1 MHADFFET
9 LTPIQQKGRKVP
21 ITLQDKVDKEI
32 DKLLRQGHIEKLNE
46 CSDKYFVSPIVVTVK
61 KDGSVKLAL
70 ESRELNKQNHKSKY
84 QMPNIEELMDTVGQ
98 TISERKPGDYI
109 FLLWILHTYAY
120 GQLPLSPETSVQCN
134 FSLVGGKSTGTYRFQ
149 TGFYGLTTMPAE
161 FQRVMD
167 TILSEFPQ
175 AHTFIDDILVVT
187 KGTEIEHI
195 STVERILR
203 KLNRENMSLK
213 LTKCQFARRE
223 CEWLRL
229 KITRT
234 GITPLVRKTEP
245 IESRKA
251 PKTVS
256 QLKSF
261 MGSIHSLH
269 KYLPA
274 LAESSASLRPILSRK
289 NDYIWSD
296 ECQISFENLK
306 KQVANIVELR
316 HFDINRDTGIVCDAS
331 HNGLGAVLE
340 QLNSDGWRPISFAS
354 RYLNKAEKNYSTNE
368 LEMLAVVWGPEYFR
382 NYVLGRK
389 FLIVTDHKALVS
401 LLNGNNKKN
410 KTMFS
415 RLTRWLDRLIPFDFQ
430 VEHKPGAKIGLADY
444 LSRHP
449 SLEPQPVSTY
459 DSMFMVAK
467 IGRVRS
473 ALGFEKETF
482 SKNRLEYPPVT
493 NNRRVCNISN
503 RKRPVEGERSCDG
516 NWTNHRATNR
526 ISGRTIKSSN
536 NLFGTIFEANFSYL
550 NSSKTL
556 KMSPNSSTNT
566 QSLKHTLIMERKI
579 KKLLERHP
587 TISSSDEVEEID
599 VDLQAVTTEVRRT
612 KKKTIISIP
621 SVYPGESYPP
631 VNPENR
637 VMSVIPRNCKIVSK
651 QTALPEL
658 FNLRFIESQY
668 NSDPQLQAI
677 IESIK

>member
-1 MHADFFET
+1 MDLLLETNGWVTNANIRVIGGSRPSIIGRDLIPNLGLQIVQKTPEESVMSVQSDQSAAEATEVEDSLEHWQTYFSKQFENLFNRVGKIKNYRVHADFFET
-9 LTPIQQKGRKVP
+9 LTPIQQKGRRVP

-46 CSDKYFVSPIVVTVK
+46 CSDKYFDSPIVITVK

-70 ESRELNKQNHKSKY
+70 ESRELNKQVHKNKY

-98 TISERKPGDYI
+98 TISERKPGDVY
-109 FLLWILHTYAY
+109 FSTMDFTYAY
-120 GQLPLSPETSVQCN
+120 GHLPLSPETSVQCN

-149 TGFYGLTTMPAE
+149 TGFYGLATMPAE

-167 TILSEFPQ
+167 TILLEFPQ
-175 AHTFIDDILVVT
+175 VHAFIDDILVVT
-187 KGTEIEHI
+187 RGTEIGHI
-195 STVERILR
+195 STVEKILR
-203 KLNRENMSLK
+203 KLDRKNMSLK
-213 LTKCQFARRE
+213 LIKCQFARRE
-223 CEWLRL
+223 CEWLGH

-234 GITPLVRKTEP
+234 GITPLARKREP
-245 IESRKA
+245 IESLKA

-256 QLKSF
+256 QLKSC

-274 LAESSASLRPILSRK
+274 LAESSASLRPLLSLK

-316 HFDINRDTGIVCDAS
+316 HFDIHRDTRIACDAS

-340 QLNSDGWRPISFAS
+340 QLTSDGWRPISFAS
-354 RYLNKAEKNYSTNE
+354 RHLNEAEKNYSTNE
-368 LEMLAVVWGPEYFR
+368 LEMLAVVWGAEYFR

-459 DSMFMVAK
+459 DSMFTVAK
-467 IGRVRS
+467 ISRIIS
-473 ALGFEKETF
+473 ALGFQKEPV
-482 SKNRLEYPPVT
+482 SKNRLESPPVT

-516 NWTNHRATNR
+516 NWTNHKATNC
-526 ISGRTIKSSN
+526 ISGRSIKFSN
-536 NLFGTIFEANFSYL
+536 NSVGTNIEANFSHL
-550 NSSKTL
+550 NPSKTL
-556 KMSPNSSTNT
+556 KISSNSTTNT
-566 QSLKHTLIMERKI
+566 QNSKHNLIMERKI
-579 KKLLERHP
+579 
-587 TISSSDEVEEID
+587 
-599 VDLQAVTTEVRRT
+599 
-612 KKKTIISIP
+612 
-621 SVYPGESYPP
+621 
-631 VNPENR
+631 
-637 VMSVIPRNCKIVSK
+637 
-651 QTALPEL
+651 
-658 FNLRFIESQY
+658 
-668 NSDPQLQAI
+668 
-677 IESIK
+677 